1 MSKKTVVVSRIIC
14 MLALCLIITATVPS
28 LAADYGVNLFQSGDA
43 ACESLN
49 GFNENTYNTIQREI
63 VSDLKHSGSG
73 SVKVRIS
80 LDGEN
85 GYPYGTYQ
93 TYVGFKPTE
102 ALVEGEKYIFSVW
115 YYNPDNISG
124 RLILRFTSV
133 TGDSISNWIT
143 GTAHDSAIKM
153 SNGGWHKYEYTFT
166 ATNKLA
172 TDLKYFYLTTDAGQ
186 GKNLYFDD
194 ASLVIR
200 DPADDYKALVEDEV
214 AACES
219 DYALTSFNSNN
230 INHESENREIS
241 KDYAHSGDGSLKIT
255 IQGNYKT
262 FVGIKPKSSLVQ
274 GGEYYFS
281 VWYYNPDNITGR
293 LFIRFTD
300 STNNMANWVTGTTYD
315 SGASLMR
322 GGWNK
327 YEFTFTASEKV
338 ANNLKY
344 FYLTSDANS
353 GVLYFDDINLRL
365 IPDEVAAL
373 ENVSPQSGN
382 NKVKLSEE
390 IRLDF
395 TAEVDKTD
403 VDAVYYVNDEEQD
416 KSTFVCSTDGKSLVI
431 TPKGGILPDT
441 KYKIVINRINDAC
454 GRTAL
459 ENQTIEFTT
468 TDRVGFKVN
477 ISDENDKEITN
488 VKKGT
493 IKADFDLTNNTG
505 DSLSCTAVVMVCE
518 GERVKKVYF
527 TPVISLE
534 KDAEL
539 TATQPLNIDI
549 PNENCYLKAFL
560 WSDSTDNLRALAKDI
575 EIK

>member
-1 MSKKTVVVSRIIC
+1 MLKKTAVVNRILY
-14 MLALCLIITATVPS
+14 MLVFCLIIMANVPAFAT
-28 LAADYGVNLFQSGDA
+28 DYGVNLFNADDA
-43 ACESLN
+43 ACESLA
-49 GFNENTYNTIQREI
+49 GFSENTYHTIQREI

-73 SVKVRIS
+73 SVKIRIN

-85 GYPYGTYQ
+85 GYTYGTYQ
-93 TYVGFKPTE
+93 TYLGFKPTE
-102 ALVEGEKYIFSVW
+102 DLIEGEQYIFSVW

-124 RLILRFTSV
+124 RMFLRFTSV
-133 TGDSISNWIT
+133 TGNSIANWIT
-143 GTAHDSAIKM
+143 GTTYDSGVQM
-153 SNGGWHKYEYTFT
+153 SNGGWHQYEYTFT

-194 ASLVIR
+194 ASLIIR
-200 DPADDYKALVEDEV
+200 DPADDYKALVEDDV

-219 DYALTSFNSNN
+219 DYALSSFNTNN
-230 INHESENREIS
+230 VNLDAEYREIS
-241 KDYAHSGDGSLKIT
+241 DEYAHSGDGSLKIT
-255 IQGNYKT
+255 IPGNYRT
-262 FVGIKPKSSLVQ
+262 FVGIKPKSSLRQ

-281 VWYYNPDNITGR
+281 VWYYNPENLTGR
-293 LFIRFTD
+293 LFLRFTD
-300 STNNMANWVTGTTYD
+300 SGNNISNWVTGTTYD
-315 SGASLMR
+315 SGVSLMR

-344 FYLTSDANS
+344 FYLTAEPNS

-382 NKVKLSEE
+382 EKVKLSEE

-403 VDAVYYVNDEEQD
+403 VDAVYYINDEEQN
-416 KSTFVCSTDGKSLVI
+416 KSAFVCSTDGKALII

-459 ENQTIEFTT
+459 ENHTIEFTT

-477 ISDENDKEITN
+477 ISDDNGKEITK

-505 DSLSCTAVVMVCE
+505 DSVSCTAVVMVCE

-527 TPVISLE
+527 TPVVSLE

-539 TATQPLNIDI
+539 TAVQSLDIDI
-549 PNENCYLKAFL
+549 PNDDCYLKAFL